1 VHDLALEP
9 GRPAVAA
16 LLDTRDRRVW
26 TPFMLRRLVHS
37 AFRLGGEANAARV
50 VAVAI
55 DDKLPEEVRGEAL
68 RLLAQWANPYPIDQS
83 TAHWNPLPP
92 RDSKEVHGSLTAALP
107 KLLQGS
113 SDTLKAAL
121 ELVTLFQLDVASLP
135 AETLTALAANA
146 KLSGSARA
154 KALAMLLARQ
164 PANAGELADKYAKDA
179 KDEVAMVALGELAQ
193 RNPAQGLTELSK
205 AAQTGSP
212 ARRQGAWKAL
222 AKLQAPGVEALFIGQ
237 LAALGA
243 GKGVSPA
250 AIELLEAA
258 AARPEGAVKQALT
271 KVQGALAD
279 PANPLAKWLPALE
292 GGDAANGFALF
303 QALPAGQ
310 CLRCHRASTDSHA
323 AGGEAGPNLAGIA
336 KRGDR
341 RYLLESV
348 VQSSAFV
355 VSGYGSVNLDLA
367 NGGALTGTLLQE
379 KPDFVDVDV
388 AGNRWRVAR
397 KDIKAMT
404 APVSGMPALDGVLSL
419 GEVRDLVA
427 WLATLEKGAAATKAP
442 EPKPLDIATIKPVVH
457 AAGVDPAAMAL
468 GKQQFALCSAC
479 HGPNAEG
486 TVIAPPLAKSN
497 WVNGPVEN
505 LIRIQLR
512 GLQGPITVSGKEYKL
527 PGPMPA
533 QAYQTDEQIAAV
545 LTYVRNSFGNA
556 ASSVTPAQV
565 KALRGEV
572 GQPPLT
578 EADLV
583 PAK

>member
-1 VHDLALEP
+1 
-9 GRPAVAA
+9 
-16 LLDTRDRRVW
+16 
-26 TPFMLRRLVHS
+26 M
-37 AFRLGGEANAARV
+37 
-50 VAVAI
+50 
-55 DDKLPEEVRGEAL
+55 
-68 RLLAQWANPYPIDQS
+68 
-83 TAHWNPLPP
+83 
-92 RDSKEVHGSLTAALP
+92 
-107 KLLQGS
+107 
-113 SDTLKAAL
+113 
-121 ELVTLFQLDVASLP
+121 
-135 AETLTALAANA
+135 
-146 KLSGSARA
+146 
-154 KALAMLLARQ
+154 
-164 PANAGELADKYAKDA
+164 
-179 KDEVAMVALGELAQ
+179 
-193 RNPAQGLTELSK
+193 
-205 AAQTGSP
+205 
-212 ARRQGAWKAL
+212 
-222 AKLQAPGVEALFIGQ
+222 
-237 LAALGA
+237 
-243 GKGVSPA
+243 
-250 AIELLEAA
+250 
-258 AARPEGAVKQALT
+258 
-271 KVQGALAD
+271 
-279 PANPLAKWLPALE
+279 
-292 GGDAANGFALF
+292 
-303 QALPAGQ
+303 
-310 CLRCHRASTDSHA
+310 
-323 AGGEAGPNLAGIA
+323 
-336 KRGDR
+336 
-341 RYLLESV
+341 
-348 VQSSAFV
+348 QSSAFV

>member
-1 VHDLALEP
+1 
-9 GRPAVAA
+9 
-16 LLDTRDRRVW
+16 
-26 TPFMLRRLVHS
+26 M
-37 AFRLGGEANAARV
+37 
-50 VAVAI
+50 
-55 DDKLPEEVRGEAL
+55 
-68 RLLAQWANPYPIDQS
+68 
-83 TAHWNPLPP
+83 
-92 RDSKEVHGSLTAALP
+92 
-107 KLLQGS
+107 
-113 SDTLKAAL
+113 
-121 ELVTLFQLDVASLP
+121 
-135 AETLTALAANA
+135 
-146 KLSGSARA
+146 
-154 KALAMLLARQ
+154 
-164 PANAGELADKYAKDA
+164 
-179 KDEVAMVALGELAQ
+179 
-193 RNPAQGLTELSK
+193 
-205 AAQTGSP
+205 
-212 ARRQGAWKAL
+212 
-222 AKLQAPGVEALFIGQ
+222 
-237 LAALGA
+237 
-243 GKGVSPA
+243 
-250 AIELLEAA
+250 
-258 AARPEGAVKQALT
+258 
-271 KVQGALAD
+271 
-279 PANPLAKWLPALE
+279 PALE

-348 VQSSAFV
+348 VQSSAVV

-367 NGGALTGTLLQE
+367 NGGALTGTLLLE

-397 KDIKAMT
+397 QDIKAMT

-427 WLATLEKGAAATKAP
+427 WLATLDKGAAATKAP
-442 EPKPLDIATIKPVVH
+442 EPKPLDISTIKPVVH
-457 AAGVDPAAMAL
+457 AAGVDPAVMAL
-468 GKQQFALCSAC
+468 GKQQFAMCSAC

-556 ASSVTPAQV
+556 ASPVKPEQV

-572 GQPPLT
+572 GKPPLT